1 MDLQNI
7 KLAFAGALAIIT
19 LDRPPVNALND
30 QTIAELDQALDAI
43 GDNADVRAIILKSA
57 SAKAFIAGADIV
69 RFTQI
74 APHEVR
80 VLIQKGQD
88 LFDRME
94 AYPVPIIA
102 AINGPC
108 LGGGCELA
116 MACHLRIASEKARFG
131 QPEINLGII
140 PGWGGT
146 QRLPRIVGRT
156 RGLELLLTGE
166 IIDGSEAYTLG
177 LVNKIVTAED
187 LDNEVHQLAE
197 RLARQ
202 APLGIQA
209 IIETV
214 AHGIT
219 LPLKEGE
226 ALEGEAFSK
235 VFASEDAKEG
245 ISAFLQKRA
254 PSFKKQ

>member
-1 MDLQNI
+1 MDFHNI
-7 KLAFAGALAIIT
+7 NLAIAGDVAVIT

-30 QTIAELDQALDAI
+30 QTIAELDQALDVI
-43 GDNADVRAIILKSA
+43 GNNEEVRAIVLKSA
-57 SAKAFIAGADIV
+57 SDKAFIAGADIV

-74 APHEVR
+74 KAEEVDT
-80 VLIQKGQD
+80 LIKQGQD

-94 AYPVPIIA
+94 AFPVPIIA

-146 QRLPRIVGRT
+146 QRLPRIIGRT

-166 IIDGSEAYTLG
+166 IIDGGEAYNLG
-177 LVNKIVTAED
+177 LVNKIVAAED
-187 LDNEVHQLAE
+187 LDNEAQQLAK
-197 RLARQ
+197 RLTRQ

-214 AHGIT
+214 AKGIT
-219 LPLKEGE
+219 LPIKEGE
-226 ALEGEAFSK
+226 ALEGKAFSK

-254 PSFKKQ
+254 PSFKKR

>member
-1 MDLQNI
+1 MDFHNI
-7 KLAFAGALAIIT
+7 NLAFAGDVAVIT

-30 QTIAELDQALDAI
+30 QTIAELDQALDVI
-43 GDNADVRAIILKSA
+43 GNHEEVRAIVLKSA
-57 SAKAFIAGADIV
+57 SDKAFIAGADIV

-74 APHEVR
+74 KAQEVD
-80 VLIQKGQD
+80 VLIKQGQD
-88 LFDRME
+88 LFGRME
-94 AYPVPIIA
+94 AFPVPIIA

-146 QRLPRIVGRT
+146 QRLPRIIGRT

-166 IIDGSEAYTLG
+166 IIDGGEAYNLG
-177 LVNKIVTAED
+177 LVNKIVAAED
-187 LDNEVHQLAE
+187 LNNEALQLAK

-202 APLGIQA
+202 APLAIQA

-214 AHGIT
+214 AQGIT
-219 LPLKEGE
+219 LPIKEGE
-226 ALEGEAFSK
+226 ALEGKAFSK

-254 PSFKKQ
+254 PSFKKR

>member
-1 MDLQNI
+1 VEFQNI
-7 KLAFAGALAIIT
+7 KLDFAGSIAVIT

-30 QTIAELDQALDAI
+30 QSIAELDQALDAI
-43 GDNADVRAIILKSA
+43 EDNEEMRVIILKSA

-74 APHEVR
+74 APQQVGA
-80 VLIQKGQD
+80 LIKQGQD

-94 AYPVPIIA
+94 AFPMPIIA

-116 MACHLRIASEKARFG
+116 MACHIRIASEKARFG

-146 QRLPRIVGRT
+146 QRLPRIIGRT
-156 RGLELLLTGE
+156 RGLELLLTGD
-166 IIDGSEAYTLG
+166 IIDGGEAYTLG
-177 LVNKIVTAED
+177 LVNRIVAAED
-187 LDNEVHQLAE
+187 LENEAQELAE

-202 APLGIQA
+202 APLGIRA

-219 LPLKEGE
+219 LSVKEGE
-226 ALEGEAFSK
+226 ALEGEAFVR

-254 PSFKKQ
+254 PSFKKR